1 MQLSLKTDYA
11 LRVLMALAS
20 TDEVLSVD
28 WMAEHYNISRNH
40 LAKVAQQL
48 NASGLVKT
56 TRGRS
61 GGMQL
66 ARDPADI
73 NIGIVVREFE
83 HLDGFVACMGGGAT
97 CTIQGICGLKPALGG
112 ALEAFLAHLDRFSLA
127 DINRKP
133 SDITDRL
140 LAQVT

>member
-83 HLDGFVACMGGGAT
+83 HLDGFVACMGEVP
-97 CTIQGICGLKPALGG
+97 PA
-112 ALEAFLAHLDRFSLA
+112 RFKVFA
-127 DINRKP
+127 
-133 SDITDRL
+133 
-140 LAQVT
+140 A

>member
-28 WMAEHYNISRNH
+28 WMAEHDGISRNH

-48 NASGLVKT
+48 NANGLVNT

-61 GGMQL
+61 GGIGAVIPIRDASVAL
-66 ARDPADI
+66 AMPERSIDS
-73 NIGIVVREFE
+73 
-83 HLDGFVACMGGGAT
+83 AT
-97 CTIQGICGLKPALGG
+97 SVNALSSAGSMM
-112 ALEAFLAHLDRFSLA
+112 AS
-127 DINRKP
+127 
-133 SDITDRL
+133 
-140 LAQVT
+140 